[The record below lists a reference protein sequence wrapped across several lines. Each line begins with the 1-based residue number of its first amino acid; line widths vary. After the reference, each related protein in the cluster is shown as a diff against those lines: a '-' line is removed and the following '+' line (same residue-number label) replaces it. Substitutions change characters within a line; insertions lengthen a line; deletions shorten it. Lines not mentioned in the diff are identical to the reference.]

1 MTPSPSSEWDQ
12 GQTPE
17 MGLVDPS
24 MIWAIGENIP
34 AVRLLFSPWE
44 KTNLRVFFNILVPE
58 II

>member
-44 KTNLRVFFNILVPE
+44 KTNLRGFF
-58 II
+58 